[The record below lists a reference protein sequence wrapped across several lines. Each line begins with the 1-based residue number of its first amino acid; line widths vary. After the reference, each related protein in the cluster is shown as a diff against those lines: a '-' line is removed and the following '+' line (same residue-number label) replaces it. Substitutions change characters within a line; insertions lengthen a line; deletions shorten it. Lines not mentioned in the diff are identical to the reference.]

1 MFVIAFPCAESLIYR
16 REELNSVRAALDAA
30 AIAKRTL
37 EAQAASQAETCARLS
52 KANEALSTR
61 ALTLAD
67 EAEQE
72 KRVLQKR
79 LQDEIEEFKRRVEE
93 AQEDVDEQ
101 RTRGQAQRIQL
112 LDEVS
117 STWDSRFGV
126 DIRIA

>member
-1 MFVIAFPCAESLIYR
+1 
-16 REELNSVRAALDAA
+16 
-30 AIAKRTL
+30 
-37 EAQAASQAETCARLS
+37 
-52 KANEALSTR
+52 
-61 ALTLAD
+61 
-67 EAEQE
+67 
-72 KRVLQKR
+72 LQKR